1 MSIPPG
7 TPTLVTGASGAIGRA
22 FALALAGR
30 DCRLLLTGRDEARL
44 TATASRAR
52 DLGAEADVLAL
63 DLAADGAADTLAGH
77 LEERFGGAG
86 LLVHALGAHVSGTV
100 ADTPVEALDRQLRVN
115 LRAPYALTRR
125 LLPGL
130 RERQGQIVFVNSSI
144 ATRARGSLAAYA
156 ASKAALK
163 ALADALRDE
172 VNPAGVRV
180 VSVFPGRTASPM
192 QEEVHRA
199 EGVPYE
205 PERLLQPEDVAAA
218 VVGTLEL
225 PRTAEVTDLHVR
237 PLRK

>member
-7 TPTLVTGASGAIGRA
+7 TPALVTGASGAIGHA

-30 DCRLLLTGRDEARL
+30 GCRLLVTGRDEARL
-44 TATASRAR
+44 AATGSRAR

-63 DLAADGAADTLAGH
+63 DLAADGAADTLAGR

-86 LLVHALGAHVSGTV
+86 LLVHALGAYVSGTV
-100 ADTPVEALDRQLRVN
+100 ADTPVEELDRQLRIN

-130 RERQGQIVFVNSSI
+130 QERRGQIVFVNSSI
-144 ATRARGSLAAYA
+144 ATRARGSLGAYA

-180 VSVFPGRTASPM
+180 VSVYPGRTASPM
-192 QEEVHRA
+192 QEEVHRT
-199 EGVPYE
+199 EGKPYA

-218 VVGTLEL
+218 VLGTLEL

-237 PLRK
+237 PHLK